1 MLDLSNPYART
12 FIKKLI
18 KEQIIDKGIKGWMA
32 DFSEAVPFDVMPY
45 NNMSGE
51 RYHHWYIEEWAKVNR
66 QVIDELNLEGE
77 SIFMMRAGFS
87 KSPRYNTLA
96 WVGDQLASWDEHD
109 GMKSALRAVISSGIS
124 GFSINHGDIG
134 GAIEVNVANLLKY
147 KRNMELMQRWI
158 ELAAFSPVMRTHVGT
173 KGEKSGLQVYSNP
186 EILGFFS
193 KFTEIYSNLFY
204 YRKSL

>member
-1 MLDLSNPYART
+1 MSYINPFLVETKDEDRYATNHFEIAKEKKITFLKNKKGEIVWVGQLGYRAAMLDLSNPYART

-124 GFSINHGDIG
+124 GFLN
-134 GAIEVNVANLLKY
+134 
-147 KRNMELMQRWI
+147 
-158 ELAAFSPVMRTHVGT
+158 
-173 KGEKSGLQVYSNP
+173 KSWRHRRRY
-186 EILGFFS
+186 
-193 KFTEIYSNLFY
+193 
-204 YRKSL
+204 